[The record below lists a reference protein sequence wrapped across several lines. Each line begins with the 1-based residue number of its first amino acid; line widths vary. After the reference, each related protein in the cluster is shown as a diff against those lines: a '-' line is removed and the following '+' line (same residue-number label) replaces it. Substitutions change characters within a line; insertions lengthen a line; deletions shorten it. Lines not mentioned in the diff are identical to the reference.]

1 MPGKYTSL
9 NEYVQKEY
17 GHKLYKLSLDGGC
30 TCPNRDGTL
39 GTTGCAFCSSGGSG
53 DFTPDSTKSI
63 DEQIRLAKEK
73 VESKI
78 KNTKEN
84 NKYIA
89 YFQSFTNTYGDINRL
104 RNMYLEVINREDI
117 AILSIGTRPDCLS
130 AEVLALLKELNDIK
144 PVWVELG
151 LQTIHEKSALAMK
164 RGYELPVFDKA
175 IEELEKIGVK
185 VIVHLILFWPGETE
199 EDMLSSIK
207 YVCDKK
213 VFGIKLQLLQILKD
227 TEVGK
232 MYEEKPFYLPSLT
245 EYVEF
250 LKKAVNVIPKSV
262 VIHRLT
268 GDGPKKLLIAP
279 LWCGDKKK
287 VMNAIKDNLS

>member
-1 MPGKYTSL
+1 MPGRYTSL
-9 NEYVQKEY
+9 NDYLQKEY

-39 GTTGCAFCSSGGSG
+39 DTAGCAFCSSGGSG
-53 DFTPDSTKSI
+53 DFTPDSTKPI

-73 VESKI
+73 VEAKI
-78 KNTKEN
+78 KNTKDN

-104 RNMYLEVINREDI
+104 RSMYMEVINREDI

-130 AEVLALLKELNDIK
+130 TEVLALLKELNEIK

-151 LQTIHEKSALAMK
+151 LQTIHEKSAIAMK
-164 RGYELPVFDKA
+164 RGYGLPVFDQA
-175 IEELEKIGVK
+175 IEDLEKTGVK

-207 YVCDKK
+207 YVCGKK
-213 VFGIKLQLLQILKD
+213 VFGIKLQLLQVLRD
-227 TEVGK
+227 TEVGRL
-232 MYEEKPFYLPSLT
+232 YEEKPFYLPSLT
-245 EYVEF
+245 EYAEF
-250 LKKAVNVIPKSV
+250 LKKAVNVIPESV

-287 VMNAIKDNLS
+287 VMNTIKNNLL